1 MESTSY
7 GHGQSR
13 VSRRQLS
20 NDQLLVIH
28 DLLLK
33 SPPGELYIVL
43 DGSISRPDELRIEIK
58 TLLSGYELPQEF
70 LENAIK
76 EYNLANHVLAD
87 TGDSETHLILVG
99 SNDDASNVY
108 YDVLNQRAYEFDH
121 LNNAVVGERE
131 FQDNAVLEEDMK
143 QLRDSLIQKAR
154 MYIKE
159 RFSKRSGA

>member
-1 MESTSY
+1 MESTPW
-7 GHGQSR
+7 GHDWQCL
-13 VSRRQLS
+13 SRRQLS
-20 NDQLLVIH
+20 DDQLLVIH

-43 DGSISRPDELRIEIK
+43 DGSNFRSDGSWIEIRA
-58 TLLSGYELPQEF
+58 LLPGCAIPQEF

-76 EYNLANHVLAD
+76 EYNLANHVLVDAK
-87 TGDSETHLILVG
+87 DSSTHLVLVG

-108 YDVLNQRAYEFDH
+108 YDVLNQRMYTFDH
-121 LNNAVVGERE
+121 LDNAVVSEEE
-131 FQDNAVLEEDMK
+131 FQDGAVLEEDMK
-143 QLRDSLIQKAR
+143 QLRDSLIQKSR